1 MISYSDVFRSTT
13 FLILIA
19 LLSTHTWVYG
29 YSIESKNNDKPNILF
44 ILADDLGQEHVSAY
58 GNDLIKTPNID
69 RLAEEGMMFTN
80 MFVNPYCTPTRS
92 ELLTGKYPFRT
103 NTLYPISDYQRHKND
118 VLDKSE
124 PSFARELQKAG
135 YKTAIA
141 GKWQLSFLAHQ
152 DWLSDFGFDTYMLW
166 QIQTKEGERTTR
178 FHNPYYRSDGK
189 IYNEEIK
196 DRYGPD
202 VLVDFLSDFIEK
214 SHQEGKP
221 FIAYYTALLPHF
233 PWVPTPSSKDKN
245 LATGFSRGNDY
256 GIPKFLPDMVQRL
269 DYNVGRLLET
279 LERLDIA
286 DNTLVVFLTDNG
298 TDQHLYSFM
307 NDQVFYGG
315 KGTLT
320 DRGSQVPLLMR
331 WPGKIEPGSK
341 NSDLIEAADFLPTF
355 VEITGASL
363 PEEKIDGRSFA
374 QLLTNSGE
382 SYVPRE
388 WVHIQT
394 TERYLRTKDWIITE
408 EGVYKKVQPYP
419 HDALKVDKED
429 LDPATREKLLSLESL
444 LINLDEGSN

>member
-1 MISYSDVFRSTT
+1 
-13 FLILIA
+13 L
-19 LLSTHTWVYG
+19 VYG
-29 YSIESKNNDKPNILF
+29 YSIESNDNDKPNILF
-44 ILADDLGQEHVSAY
+44 ILADDLGQEYVGAY
-58 GNDLIKTPNID
+58 GNDLIRTPNID

-103 NTLYPISDYQRHKND
+103 NTLFPISDYQRHKNY

-124 PSFARELQKAG
+124 PSFARQLQKAG
-135 YKTAIA
+135 YKSAIA

-178 FHNPYYRSDGK
+178 FHNPYYRNDGK
-189 IYNEEIK
+189 IYDEEIK

-202 VLVDFLSDFIEK
+202 VLVDFLSDFMEE

-233 PWVPTPSSKDKN
+233 PWVPTPDSKDKN
-245 LATGFSRGNDY
+245 LAPGFSRGNDY

-320 DRGSQVPLLMR
+320 DRGSKVPLLMR

-355 VEITGASL
+355 VEIAGAPHL
-363 PEEKIDGRSFA
+363 EVIIDGRSFA
-374 QLLTNSGE
+374 QLLTKSGE
-382 SYVPRE
+382 SYEPKE

-408 EGVYKKVQPYP
+408 DGEYKKVQSYP
-419 HDALKVDKED
+419 HDAIEVDKED
-429 LDPATREKLLSLESL
+429 LDSVTREKLMSLESIL
-444 LINLDEGSN
+444 KNLNEESN

>member
-1 MISYSDVFRSTT
+1 MKLVKSALIILLVTFSLFINSVAFGYTLDVTDQ
-13 FLILIA
+13 
-19 LLSTHTWVYG
+19 
-29 YSIESKNNDKPNILF
+29 EKPNILF
-44 ILADDLGQEHVSAY
+44 ILADDLGQEYVSAY

-69 RLAEEGMMFTN
+69 RLADEGMMFTN

-103 NTLYPISDYQRHKND
+103 NTLFPISDYQRHKND
-118 VLDKSE
+118 VLEKSE
-124 PSFARELQKAG
+124 PSFARQLQKAG

-178 FHNPYYRSDGK
+178 FHNPYYRNDGK
-189 IYNEEIK
+189 IYDEEIK

-202 VLVDFLSDFIEK
+202 VLVDFLSDFIEE

-233 PWVPTPSSKDKN
+233 PWVPTPDSKDKN

-256 GIPKFLPDMVQRL
+256 GIPKYFPDMVQRL

-355 VEITGASL
+355 VEIAGAPL
-363 PEEKIDGRSFA
+363 PEEIIDGRSFA
-374 QLLTNSGE
+374 QLLKNSGE
-382 SYVPRE
+382 SYEPRE

-408 EGVYKKVQPYP
+408 EGEYKKVQPYP
-419 HDALKVDKED
+419 NDAIEVDKED
-429 LDPATREKLLSLESL
+429 LDPVTREKLLSLESL
-444 LINLDEGSN
+444 LKNLDEESN